1 MENLDKIV
9 DLITDRLMD
18 KLQVDS
24 YKSSVFVIGAFD
36 TPDILDREGYQVV
49 KNSSS
54 ADIILVE
61 SIGFDAMLRIASLCP
76 LTADEAVVIKS
87 LLKGKKVL
95 VLNESFDFHQ
105 YKQTSKALLFQDLQ
119 EQYEKLIRY
128 GVQFYKKEELVSIL
142 EESTESTGGENNKPV
157 QDVTKN
163 SSTPK
168 TVAKV
173 GLLTEKK
180 LIEMNLSDNDS
191 IRLKKGMIV
200 TALAKDYL
208 KRHNINIEE

>member
-18 KLQVDS
+18 KLQVESD
-24 YKSSVFVIGAFD
+24 KSSVFVIGAFD
-36 TPDILDREGYQVV
+36 TPDILEREGYQVV

-142 EESTESTGGENNKPV
+142 EESTGGENNKPV
-157 QDVTKN
+157 QDVIKN

-168 TVAKV
+168 TVEKV

>member
-142 EESTESTGGENNKPV
+142 EETTDGENNKPV

-163 SSTPK
+163 SSAPK
-168 TVAKV
+168 TVEKV

>member
-18 KLQVDS
+18 KLQVESD
-24 YKSSVFVIGAFD
+24 KSSVFVIGAFD

-61 SIGFDAMLRIASLCP
+61 SIGFDAILRIASLCP

-142 EESTESTGGENNKPV
+142 EESTGGENNKPV
-157 QDVTKN
+157 QDVIKN

-168 TVAKV
+168 TVEKV

-200 TALAKDYL
+200 TALAKDYI

>member
-18 KLQVDS
+18 KLQVESD
-24 YKSSVFVIGAFD
+24 KSSVFVIGAFD

-105 YKQTSKALLFQDLQ
+105 FKQTSKALLFQDLQ

-142 EESTESTGGENNKPV
+142 EESTGGENNKPAH
-157 QDVTKN
+157 DVPKN

-168 TVAKV
+168 TVEKV

>member
-18 KLQVDS
+18 KLQVESD
-24 YKSSVFVIGAFD
+24 KSSVFVIGAFD

-61 SIGFDAMLRIASLCP
+61 SIGFDAILRIASLCP

-128 GVQFYKKEELVSIL
+128 GVQFYKKEELIAIL
-142 EESTESTGGENNKPV
+142 EESTSGENNKPSH
-157 QDVTKN
+157 DVPKN

-168 TVAKV
+168 TVEKV

>member
-18 KLQVDS
+18 KLQVES

-36 TPDILDREGYQVV
+36 TPDILEREGYQVV

-61 SIGFDAMLRIASLCP
+61 SIGFDAILRIASLCP

-142 EESTESTGGENNKPV
+142 EESTGGENNKPV
-157 QDVTKN
+157 QDVIKN

-168 TVAKV
+168 TVEKV

>member
-9 DLITDRLMD
+9 DLITDHLMD
-18 KLQVDS
+18 KLQVESD
-24 YKSSVFVIGAFD
+24 KSSVFVIGAFD
-36 TPDILDREGYQVV
+36 TPDILEREGYQVV

-61 SIGFDAMLRIASLCP
+61 SIGFDAILRIASLCP

-105 YKQTSKALLFQDLQ
+105 YKQTSKGLLFQDLQ

-128 GVQFYKKEELVSIL
+128 GVQFYKKEELIAIL
-142 EESTESTGGENNKPV
+142 EESTSGENNKPAH
-157 QDVTKN
+157 DVPKN

-168 TVAKV
+168 TVEKV

>member
-18 KLQVDS
+18 KLQVESD
-24 YKSSVFVIGAFD
+24 KSSVFVIGAFD

-61 SIGFDAMLRIASLCP
+61 SIGFDAILRIASLCP

-128 GVQFYKKEELVSIL
+128 GVQFYKKEELIAIL
-142 EESTESTGGENNKPV
+142 EESTSGENNKPAH
-157 QDVTKN
+157 DVPKN

-168 TVAKV
+168 TVEKV

-191 IRLKKGMIV
+191 ICLKKGMIV

>member
-18 KLQVDS
+18 KLQVES

-54 ADIILVE
+54 A
-61 SIGFDAMLRIASLCP
+61 AMLRIASLCP
-76 LTADEAVVIKS
+76 LTEDEAVVIKS

-95 VLNESFDFHQ
+95 VLNELFDFHQ
-105 YKQTSKALLFQDLQ
+105 FKQTSKALLFQDLQ

-142 EESTESTGGENNKPV
+142 EESTGGENNKPV
-157 QDVTKN
+157 QEVSKN

-168 TVAKV
+168 TVEKV

>member
-18 KLQVDS
+18 KLQVESD
-24 YKSSVFVIGAFD
+24 KSSVFVIGAFD

-61 SIGFDAMLRIASLCP
+61 SISFDAILRIASLCP

-128 GVQFYKKEELVSIL
+128 GVQFYKKEELIAIL
-142 EESTESTGGENNKPV
+142 EESTSGENNKPAH
-157 QDVTKN
+157 DVPKN

-168 TVAKV
+168 TVEKV

>member
-18 KLQVDS
+18 KIQVETH
-24 YKSSVFVIGAFD
+24 KASVFVIGAFD
-36 TPDILDREGYQVV
+36 IPEIVSKEGYQVV
-49 KNSSS
+49 KQSSS

-142 EESTESTGGENNKPV
+142 EESTGGENNKPV
-157 QDVTKN
+157 QDVTTN

-168 TVAKV
+168 TVEKV

>member
-18 KLQVDS
+18 KLQVESD
-24 YKSSVFVIGAFD
+24 KSSVFVIGAFD

-61 SIGFDAMLRIASLCP
+61 SIGFDAILRIASLCP

-128 GVQFYKKEELVSIL
+128 GVQFYKKEELIAIL
-142 EESTESTGGENNKPV
+142 EESTSGENNKPAH
-157 QDVTKN
+157 DVPKN

-168 TVAKV
+168 TVEKV

>member
-1 MENLDKIV
+1 
-9 DLITDRLMD
+9 MD
-18 KLQVDS
+18 KLQVES

-36 TPDILDREGYQVV
+36 TPDILEREGYQVV

-61 SIGFDAMLRIASLCP
+61 SIGFDAILRIASLCP

-128 GVQFYKKEELVSIL
+128 GVQFYKKEELIAIL
-142 EESTESTGGENNKPV
+142 EESTSGENNKPAH
-157 QDVTKN
+157 DVPKN

-168 TVAKV
+168 TVEKV

>member
-18 KLQVDS
+18 KLQVES
-24 YKSSVFVIGAFD
+24 YKSSVFVIGGFD

-142 EESTESTGGENNKPV
+142 EESTGGENNNPV
-157 QDVTKN
+157 QDVSKN

-168 TVAKV
+168 TVEKV

>member
-18 KLQVDS
+18 KLQVES
-24 YKSSVFVIGAFD
+24 YKSSVFVIG
-36 TPDILDREGYQVV
+36 
-49 KNSSS
+49 
-54 ADIILVE
+54 
-61 SIGFDAMLRIASLCP
+61 GFDAMLRIASLCP
-76 LTADEAVVIKS
+76 LTEDEAVVIKS

-95 VLNESFDFHQ
+95 VLNELFDFHQ
-105 YKQTSKALLFQDLQ
+105 FKQTSKALLFQDLQ

-142 EESTESTGGENNKPV
+142 EESTGGENNKPV
-157 QDVTKN
+157 QEVSKN

-168 TVAKV
+168 TVEKV

>member
-18 KLQVDS
+18 KLQVESD
-24 YKSSVFVIGAFD
+24 KSSVFVIGAFD

-128 GVQFYKKEELVSIL
+128 GVQFYKKEELIAIL
-142 EESTESTGGENNKPV
+142 EESTSGENNKPAH
-157 QDVTKN
+157 DVPKN

-168 TVAKV
+168 TVEKV

>member
-18 KLQVDS
+18 KLQVESD
-24 YKSSVFVIGAFD
+24 KSSVFVIGAFD

-61 SIGFDAMLRIASLCP
+61 SIGFDAILRIASLCP

-142 EESTESTGGENNKPV
+142 EESTGGENNKPAH
-157 QDVTKN
+157 DVPKN

-168 TVAKV
+168 TVEKV

>member
-18 KLQVDS
+18 KLQVESD
-24 YKSSVFVIGAFD
+24 KSSVFVIGAFD
-36 TPDILDREGYQVV
+36 TPDILYREGYQVV

-95 VLNESFDFHQ
+95 VLNELFDFHQ
-105 YKQTSKALLFQDLQ
+105 YKQSSKALLFQDLQ

-128 GVQFYKKEELVSIL
+128 GVQFYKKEELIAIL
-142 EESTESTGGENNKPV
+142 EESTSGENNKPAH
-157 QDVTKN
+157 DVPKN

-168 TVAKV
+168 TVEKV

>member
-18 KLQVDS
+18 KLQVESD
-24 YKSSVFVIGAFD
+24 KSSVFVIGAFD

-61 SIGFDAMLRIASLCP
+61 SIGFDAILRIASLCP

-128 GVQFYKKEELVSIL
+128 GVQFYKKEELIAIL
-142 EESTESTGGENNKPV
+142 EESTSGENNKPAHDV
-157 QDVTKN
+157 QKN

-168 TVAKV
+168 TVEKV

>member
-18 KLQVDS
+18 KLQVES

-36 TPDILDREGYQVV
+36 TPDILEREGYQVV

-95 VLNESFDFHQ
+95 VLNELFDFHQ

-142 EESTESTGGENNKPV
+142 EESTGGENNKPV
-157 QDVTKN
+157 QDVIKN

-168 TVAKV
+168 TVEKV

>member
-18 KLQVDS
+18 KLQVESD
-24 YKSSVFVIGAFD
+24 KSSVFVIGAFD
-36 TPDILDREGYQVV
+36 TPDILEREGYQVV

-128 GVQFYKKEELVSIL
+128 GVHFYKKEELIAIL
-142 EESTESTGGENNKPV
+142 EESTGGENDKPV
-157 QDVTKN
+157 HDVPKN

-168 TVAKV
+168 TVEKV

-191 IRLKKGMIV
+191 ICLKKGMIV

-208 KRHNINIEE
+208 KRHNIKIEE

>member
-18 KLQVDS
+18 KLQVES

-36 TPDILDREGYQVV
+36 TPDILEREGYQVV
-49 KNSSS
+49 KKSSS

-142 EESTESTGGENNKPV
+142 EESTGGENNKPV
-157 QDVTKN
+157 QDVIKN

-168 TVAKV
+168 KVEKV

>member
-18 KLQVDS
+18 KLQVES

-36 TPDILDREGYQVV
+36 TPDILEREGYQVV

-128 GVQFYKKEELVSIL
+128 GVQFYNKEELVSIL

-168 TVAKV
+168 TVEKV

>member
-18 KLQVDS
+18 KLQVES

-105 YKQTSKALLFQDLQ
+105 YKQTSKALLFQDPQ

-168 TVAKV
+168 TVEKV

>member
-18 KLQVDS
+18 KLQVES

-76 LTADEAVVIKS
+76 LTEEEAVVIKS

-105 YKQTSKALLFQDLQ
+105 FKQTSKALLFQDLQ

-142 EESTESTGGENNKPV
+142 EESTGGENHKPV
-157 QDVTKN
+157 QDESKN
-163 SSTPK
+163 TSTPK
-168 TVAKV
+168 KVEKV

>member
-18 KLQVDS
+18 KLQVESD
-24 YKSSVFVIGAFD
+24 KSSVFVIGAFD

-61 SIGFDAMLRIASLCP
+61 SIGFDAILRIASLCP

-128 GVQFYKKEELVSIL
+128 GVQFYKKEELIAIL
-142 EESTESTGGENNKPV
+142 EESTSGENNKPAH
-157 QDVTKN
+157 DVPKN

-168 TVAKV
+168 MVEKV

>member
-18 KLQVDS
+18 KLQVES
-24 YKSSVFVIGAFD
+24 YKSSVFVIGAFE
-36 TPDILDREGYQVV
+36 TPDILEREGYQVV

-61 SIGFDAMLRIASLCP
+61 SIGFDDAILRIASLCP

-142 EESTESTGGENNKPV
+142 EETTGGENNKPV
-157 QDVTKN
+157 QEVTKN

-168 TVAKV
+168 TVEKV

>member
-18 KLQVDS
+18 KLQVES

-36 TPDILDREGYQVV
+36 TPDILEREGYQVV

-142 EESTESTGGENNKPV
+142 EETTGGENNMPV
-157 QDVTKN
+157 QEVTKN

-168 TVAKV
+168 TVEKV

>member
-18 KLQVDS
+18 KLQVES

-36 TPDILDREGYQVV
+36 TPDILEREGYQVV

-142 EESTESTGGENNKPV
+142 EESTGGENNKPV
-157 QDVTKN
+157 QDVIKN

-168 TVAKV
+168 TVEKV

>member
-18 KLQVDS
+18 KLQVES

-105 YKQTSKALLFQDLQ
+105 YKQTSKALLFHDLQ

-168 TVAKV
+168 TVEKV

>member
-18 KLQVDS
+18 KLQVES

-76 LTADEAVVIKS
+76 LTEEEAVVIKS

-105 YKQTSKALLFQDLQ
+105 FKQTSKALLFQDLQ

-128 GVQFYKKEELVSIL
+128 GVQFYKKKNWYPSLKKVLVEKIISLSRMSQKIPQHL
-142 EESTESTGGENNKPV
+142 
-157 QDVTKN
+157 
-163 SSTPK
+163 
-168 TVAKV
+168 
-173 GLLTEKK
+173 KK
-180 LIEMNLSDNDS
+180 LR
-191 IRLKKGMIV
+191 RL
-200 TALAKDYL
+200 AC
-208 KRHNINIEE
+208 

>member
-18 KLQVDS
+18 KLQVES
-24 YKSSVFVIGAFD
+24 HKSSVFIIGAFD
-36 TPDILDREGYQVV
+36 TPDILDREGYQIV

-95 VLNESFDFHQ
+95 VPNESFDFHQ
-105 YKQTSKALLFQDLQ
+105 FKQTSKALLFQELQ

-128 GVQFYKKEELVSIL
+128 GVQFYKKEELVSLL
-142 EESTESTGGENNKPV
+142 EESASGENSKPISGES
-157 QDVTKN
+157 KN
-163 SSTPK
+163 ESIHKS
-168 TVAKV
+168 VEKV

-191 IRLKKGMIV
+191 ICIKKGMIV

-208 KRHNINIEE
+208 KRHNIKIEE

>member
-18 KLQVDS
+18 KLQVES

-76 LTADEAVVIKS
+76 LTEDEAVVIKS

-168 TVAKV
+168 TVEKV

>member
-1 MENLDKIV
+1 M
-9 DLITDRLMD
+9 
-18 KLQVDS
+18 
-24 YKSSVFVIGAFD
+24 
-36 TPDILDREGYQVV
+36 
-49 KNSSS
+49 
-54 ADIILVE
+54 
-61 SIGFDAMLRIASLCP
+61 
-76 LTADEAVVIKS
+76 IKS

-95 VLNESFDFHQ
+95 VLNESFDYHQ

-168 TVAKV
+168 TVEKV

>member
-18 KLQVDS
+18 KLQVES

-36 TPDILDREGYQVV
+36 TPDILEREGYQVV

-142 EESTESTGGENNKPV
+142 EESTGGESNKPV
-157 QDVTKN
+157 QDVIKN

-168 TVAKV
+168 TVEKV

>member
-9 DLITDRLMD
+9 ALITDRLMD
-18 KLQVDS
+18 KLQVESD
-24 YKSSVFVIGAFD
+24 KSSVFVIGAFD

-61 SIGFDAMLRIASLCP
+61 SIGFDAILRIASLCP

-128 GVQFYKKEELVSIL
+128 GVQFYKKEELIAIL
-142 EESTESTGGENNKPV
+142 EESTSGENNKPAH
-157 QDVTKN
+157 DVPKN

-168 TVAKV
+168 TVEKV